1 MDKKTVQALKARA
14 HSLKPVVMIG
24 EKGLTDAVLAET
36 NIALDSHELIKIKIT
51 GHEREDKQAIAQE
64 LCHEL
69 DAQLIQK
76 IGNIIVVYRLNLEK

>member
-1 MDKKTVQALKARA
+1 VDKKTIQVLKARA

-24 EKGLTDAVLAET
+24 DKGLTDAVLAET
-36 NIALDSHELIKIKIT
+36 NIALDAHELIKIKIA
-51 GHEREDKQAIAQE
+51 GHDREDKQAITQE

-76 IGNIIVVYRLNLEK
+76 IGNIIVVYRLNSEK